1 MAEIGAEWFDE
12 AAGPLV
18 RPYALTGGRTR
29 TVNARLDVA
38 TQVVAAH
45 SEVGGI
51 DLGPEYLRILNLCV
65 RPLSVAEVA
74 SYMRLP
80 LGVARVLLD
89 DLIERGDIVLG
100 AARPVTGTPDRDLLQ
115 AILDGIR
122 AL

>member
-1 MAEIGAEWFDE
+1 MAEIGPEWFDE

-18 RPYALTGGRTR
+18 RPYTLTGGRTR
-29 TVNARLDVA
+29 AVNARLDVA

-45 SEVGGI
+45 SEFSRI
-51 DLGPEYLRILNLCV
+51 DLGPEHLRILKLCV

-74 SYMRLP
+74 SYMKVP

-100 AARPVTGTPDRDLLQ
+100 NPPPASGTPDRDLLQ

-122 AL
+122 AI